1 MTNTEKATAIM
12 KSNLDDDLKVELI
25 GLIMNPQSPQ
35 TAYPMYGDSWQKRMF
50 EDGNWWEK
58 ITCKPTTGTSP
69 EEWDPGRY
77 MYEKAQADNVMNNPY
92 RYKANGV

>member
-25 GLIMNPQSPQ
+25 GLIMNPQPSQ
-35 TAYPMYGDSWQKRMF
+35 TVYPMYTEDGWQRRTF
-50 EDGNWWEK
+50 ENGNWWEK

-69 EEWDPGRY
+69 EE
-77 MYEKAQADNVMNNPY
+77 
-92 RYKANGV
+92 